1 MDVARF
7 RRFGA
12 LVLAC
17 LVAGCSAQAVAPRPS
32 ATPVSI
38 PSATETPRPTN
49 ASNDV
54 LYVRSNGGAYA
65 TILAID
71 ARTGQT
77 HRTMNDGAVSA
88 DGGTVYWPES
98 VGGGTKTAI
107 HLTDLASGKELRSF
121 TVDGDLRPA
130 GNPESL
136 NPVAGDGRLTNDGRH
151 LALMNIPYKLDGDW
165 LTKLAVV
172 NTETGAIESA
182 AEFRGQR
189 TYGFVAFAPDGRS
202 LFLEQRGDG
211 ATRMRVYDV
220 ATGTLLDPSGQGLTT
235 TGFRT
240 AAVLSPDRRWMFRL
254 DAGSPTTNCTST
266 DGPACTPNSSPP
278 YVVALDLTTR
288 RATQLTLPAAQG
300 SGEFEKYMLWS
311 LTITPD
317 GSTLYATNP
326 ALGVIDEVDARQM
339 RLRRTAPITVARS
352 GDDVL
357 TTIARFFFPVADAKR
372 YLIGGATLSPDGRTL
387 YAAAHDG
394 LSVIDTASLASRAVW
409 QQAHQFDTLRL
420 SSDGRRLY
428 AMDNMAGKLVIID
441 TTTGA
446 SLGEIRLQYVPAIL
460 RIDSSR

>member
-1 MDVARF
+1 MDVAPS

-12 LVLAC
+12 LVLAL

-54 LYVRSNGGAYA
+54 LYVRSNGGADA

-77 HRTMNDGAVSA
+77 LRTVNDGAVSA
-88 DGGTVYWPES
+88 DGGAVYWAES
-98 VGGGTKTAI
+98 VNGGTKTTI
-107 HLTDLASGKELRSF
+107 HLADLASGKELRSF
-121 TVDGDLRPA
+121 TVDGHLRPA
-130 GNPESL
+130 GNPETLSPL
-136 NPVAGDGRLTNDGRH
+136 ADDGRLTSDGRH
-151 LALMNIPYKLDGDW
+151 LALMNFPIKLDGEW
-165 LTKLAVV
+165 LTKIAVV
-172 NTETGAIESA
+172 STETGAIESS
-182 AEFRGQR
+182 AEFRGQS
-189 TYGFVAFAPDGRS
+189 TYNFVTFAPDGRS
-202 LFLEQRGDG
+202 LFLEQYGDG
-211 ATRMRVYDV
+211 VTRMRVFDA
-220 ATGTLLDPSGQGLTT
+220 ATGKLLDPSGQGLTT

-240 AAVLSPDRRWMFRL
+240 AAVLSPDGHSMFRL
-254 DAGSPTTNCTST
+254 DIGSQTTNCTLT
-266 DGPACTPNSSPP
+266 DGPKCTPNGTPP

-288 RATQLTLPAAQG
+288 RATQLTLPAAQV
-300 SGEFEKYMLWS
+300 SSDFEKYLLWS
-311 LTITPD
+311 LAITPD
-317 GSTLYATNP
+317 GSTLYAVNP

-339 RLRRTAPITVARS
+339 SLRRTAPITVARS

-357 TTIARFFFPVADAKR
+357 ATIARFFFPVVDAKR
-372 YLIGGATLSPDGRTL
+372 YLIGGAMLSPDGRTL

-394 LSVIDTASLASRAVW
+394 LAVIDTASLASRAVW

-428 AMDNMAGKLVIID
+428 AMDNMKGKLVMID

-446 SLGEIRLQYVPAIL
+446 TLGEVKLQYVPAIL